1 MNDWQVPTV
10 VTTSSQD
17 NQSTMGPDPD
27 EITLGPDRPLRTRR
41 RLGRFV
47 EPALF
52 VALNG
57 VVLVAV
63 HVSGGAGESAVAPP
77 TAPPPAASAGMGAS
91 PRADHRL
98 VAPQTAV
105 RGERITVVAYRTRRL
120 CGPPELRFD
129 GKPTVYGLRAYAGR
143 PSFDYVEMLMT
154 MNVPRSARPGSHVIE
169 LYGRE
174 QGDSAAALCGD
185 VCEHQAQL
193 ASTTISINRISSRP
207 LDSMQSAAGR
217 YVRVGRAAKPSGC

>member
-154 MNVPRSARPGSHVIE
+154 MNVPRSARPGSHMIE

-174 QGDSAAALCGD
+174 QHGPAGALCGD
-185 VCEHQAQL
+185 GREHQARL
-193 ASTTISINRISSRP
+193 ATTRISINPSQVDPAIINPS
-207 LDSMQSAAGR
+207 LGGR
-217 YVRVGRAAKPSGC
+217 

>member
-10 VTTSSQD
+10 VVTTSSQD
-17 NQSTMGPDPD
+17 NQPRTGPDPD
-27 EITLGPDRPLRTRR
+27 EITLGPDRPLRTTTFARR

-52 VALNG
+52 VAFTG

-63 HVSGGAGESAVAPP
+63 HVSGGDGVPAVAPP
-77 TAPPPAASAGMGAS
+77 TAPPPAASAEMGAS
-91 PRADHRL
+91 PRADHLL

-129 GKPTVYGLRAYAGR
+129 GKPTVYELRAYAGR

-154 MNVPRSARPGSHVIE
+154 MNVPRSARPGSHMIE

-174 QGDSAAALCGD
+174 QGGPAGALCGD
-185 VCEHQAQL
+185 VREHQARL
-193 ASTTISINRISSRP
+193 ATTTISINRISSRP
-207 LDSMQSAAGR
+207 
-217 YVRVGRAAKPSGC
+217 